1 MKCCSDDDVND
12 SSKVIQS
19 LFFLVQFLRFD
30 LPNSLAVTQ
39 KPANGPLRNWN
50 QDATF
55 THLSITPYLFIYLFI
70 ICLFFMSMTQKKMQK
85 KLKHYSISH
94 LNSTLKQID
103 NCAGY
108 TRY

>member
-30 LPNSLAVTQ
+30 LPNSLAVTR
-39 KPANGPLRNWN
+39 KLANGPLRNWN

-55 THLSITPYLFIYLFI
+55 THLSITLYLFICSFIFYVNDPKKDAKKVKALFHI
-70 ICLFFMSMTQKKMQK
+70 S
-85 KLKHYSISH
+85 LK
-94 LNSTLKQID
+94 
-103 NCAGY
+103 
-108 TRY
+108 